1 MQWNQLLSSL
11 IPLFLP
17 LFPPDS
23 KDLLRHLLTP
33 NPEKRIKMPDIM
45 AHPWMNEGHALPFGP
60 APFPNLLDP
69 SSINNDVV
77 EHMVHTL
84 KMKESEE
91 EVREELISNRSTGL
105 AAVYHLLTARLAR

>member
-1 MQWNQLLSSL
+1 
-11 IPLFLP
+11 
-17 LFPPDS
+17 
-23 KDLLRHLLTP
+23 
-33 NPEKRIKMPDIM
+33 M

-60 APFPNLLDP
+60 TPFPNLLDP